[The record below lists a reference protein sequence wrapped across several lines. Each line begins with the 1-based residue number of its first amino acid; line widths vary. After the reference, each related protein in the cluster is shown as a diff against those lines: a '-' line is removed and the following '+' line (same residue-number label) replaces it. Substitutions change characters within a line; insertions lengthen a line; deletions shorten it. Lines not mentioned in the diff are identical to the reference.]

1 MAVDLSHIRDQ
12 LLADKK
18 QLGILATLAVVG
30 LLLWGRM
37 ALQDVPKTAMADP
50 AKTAAGTK
58 AKSAAKK
65 QDDTRR
71 EVVEIALYDAMDRN
85 VFWVNPELYPRI
97 EKPHKSKG
105 DPVVTPPVNPNKP
118 PSDEEVARAHRL
130 AVQQEAESLVLQ
142 STILGSRP
150 RAFINN
156 TLLGAGETIDGFR
169 VVKIDLRKVSLQKGD
184 VIIVLE
190 M

>member
-1 MAVDLSHIRDQ
+1 MAVDFSQIRDQ
-12 LLADKK
+12 LMADKK
-18 QLGILATLAVVG
+18 QLGILLTLAVVG

-37 ALQDVPKTAMADP
+37 ALQSVPKTAMADDP
-50 AKTAAGTK
+50 AKSGK
-58 AKSAAKK
+58 AKASSVVKP
-65 QDDTRR
+65 DDTRR
-71 EVVEIALYDAMDRN
+71 EVVKLALYDVMDRN
-85 VFWVNPELYPRI
+85 VFWVNPAFYPKI
-97 EKPHKSKG
+97 EKPDKGKG
-105 DPVVTPPVNPNKP
+105 DPAVAKPPVNPDRP
-118 PSDEEVARAHRL
+118 PSDEELARARRL
-130 AVQQEAESLVLQ
+130 AIQEEAESLVLQ

-156 TLLGAGETIDGFR
+156 TLLGAGETIEGFR